1 MPRTGHRQP
10 KSEYPEPASEDF
22 LSLRR
27 SSRKEPWFMVK
38 EQAGQWVV
46 PNPQIPR
53 SFGLMNIIFGA
64 IMLLVAVGFA
74 LSYVYAPIL
83 QKQFQIPIKEA
94 QEKQKAERAEKIADL
109 KKQEASAKTEE
120 EKLALAGERSALEAK
135 VDPDLSALE
144 ELQNL
149 NAFSDPRLAVYYIL
163 EIATAVILNVI
174 MIIAGAG
181 LLGLAEW
188 ARRLSIRVSQLKMLR
203 WLAMVVATMV
213 LIMPISM
220 ERADKAMTAIEGQ
233 IKVQGGAAPPFS
245 LPAFM
250 RWSMMFG
257 AVVMVFTAIVA
268 CVYPALE
275 WWYLSRPP
283 ARAACMTQPKPD
295 SPETDPLWET
305 TA

>member
-1 MPRTGHRQP
+1 
-10 KSEYPEPASEDF
+10 
-22 LSLRR
+22 
-27 SSRKEPWFMVK
+27 MVN

-64 IMLLVAVGFA
+64 IMLLVAIGFA

-83 QKQFQIPIKEA
+83 QKQFQIPIKQQ
-94 QEKQKAERAEKIADL
+94 QERQKAERAEKIADL
-109 KKQEASAKTEE
+109 KKQEAAAKTEE
-120 EKLALAGERSALEAK
+120 EKKTLADERAALEAK
-135 VDPDLSALE
+135 FEPDLSAFE

-149 NAFSDPRLAVYYIL
+149 NAFSDPRLAVYYVL
-163 EIATAVILNVI
+163 EIATAIILNVI
-174 MIIAGAG
+174 MIVAGAG

-213 LIMPISM
+213 LILPISL
-220 ERADKAMTAIEGQ
+220 EKTQKAMSAMEAQ
-233 IKVQGGAAPPFS
+233 IKAQGAAAPPIS
-245 LPAFM
+245 LTAVM

-283 ARAACMTQPKPD
+283 ARAACMSQSKPE

-305 TA
+305 TS